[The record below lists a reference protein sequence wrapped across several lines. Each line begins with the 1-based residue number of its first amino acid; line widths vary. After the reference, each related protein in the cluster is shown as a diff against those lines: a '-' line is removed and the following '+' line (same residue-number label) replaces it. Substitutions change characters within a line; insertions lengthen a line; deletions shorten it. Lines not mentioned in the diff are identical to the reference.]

1 MIQERSLLQKIR
13 EKELAVSIS
22 VDQATRES
30 EEVVQSARRD
40 AENILKQAGAEGARE
55 ATTIYENEMKK
66 VQQEIERLQSLGTIE
81 AAKVREKGEQRLTA
95 AVDHIVK
102 SVLLE

>member
-1 MIQERSLLQKIR
+1 
-13 EKELAVSIS
+13 
-22 VDQATRES
+22 
-30 EEVVQSARRD
+30 
-40 AENILKQAGAEGARE
+40 
-55 ATTIYENEMKK
+55 
-66 VQQEIERLQSLGTIE
+66 VQQEIERLQSLGTTE